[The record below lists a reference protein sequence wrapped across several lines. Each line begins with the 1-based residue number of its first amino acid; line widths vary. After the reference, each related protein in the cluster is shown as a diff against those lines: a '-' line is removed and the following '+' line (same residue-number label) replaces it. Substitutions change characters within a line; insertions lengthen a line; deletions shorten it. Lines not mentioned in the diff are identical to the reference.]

1 MLAAILPKMTGF
13 GALWRVDPVSV
24 LLPETAPLT
33 HVKTSKVHA
42 APVRGAVADAISREK
57 DAIKHKSKRMSIHDR
72 LRAIM
77 GDMVT
82 EDELQQRF
90 TFGRL
95 LGSGATSKV
104 YAAVDTATG
113 REVAIKVFD
122 KAAMIEVRRSMVA
135 DGDYTQEKAVFRV
148 QRRLLKIVSELEI
161 SKSLEH
167 PNIIKYL
174 GAYETSHRLCIVH
187 ELVEGC
193 DLLEHL
199 LANGKMKEAQAAHV
213 MRQLLS
219 AVHYCHERHV
229 YHRDLKLENVL
240 ITPDYHVKLIDFG
253 LSEIA
258 PPGEMLKTICG
269 TPLYCSPEVLFL
281 NSAARQKGFHGGPAD
296 VWSIGVLIF
305 ALLTGCAPFDD
316 SNFVRLREDVCRNAI
331 AYPKFLSDEVR
342 GLLKSMLIFDA
353 QLRPTVADI
362 LAYGWLQEDAS
373 VEAAAVEVEKI
384 EESVVSQSNVEEQK
398 SPERSKGTSSPS
410 KGNRRRSLSCLSENG
425 TEGTSSTIGSFE
437 DDSEAAAEGKQQAP
451 HTVVVAADAATK
463 THLSCLENDLDCM

>member
-1 MLAAILPKMTGF
+1 MLAAILPKMTGL
-13 GALWRVDPVSV
+13 GALWRVDPVGV

-42 APVRGAVADAISREK
+42 APVRGADAISREK
-57 DAIKHKSKRMSIHDR
+57 DAIRHKSKRMSINDR

-77 GDMVT
+77 GDMLT
-82 EDELQQRF
+82 EDELQQKF

-104 YAAVDTATG
+104 YAAVDTTIG

-135 DGDYTQEKAVFRV
+135 DGDYTQEKAVYRV

-161 SKSLEH
+161 SKSLKH

-199 LANGKMKEAQAAHV
+199 LAHGKMKEVQAAHV

-219 AVHYCHERHV
+219 ALHYCHERHV
-229 YHRDLKLENVL
+229 YHRDLKLEKYVVL
-240 ITPDYHVKLIDFG
+240 TT
-253 LSEIA
+253 E
-258 PPGEMLKTICG
+258 
-269 TPLYCSPEVLFL
+269 
-281 NSAARQKGFHGGPAD
+281 
-296 VWSIGVLIF
+296 
-305 ALLTGCAPFDD
+305 
-316 SNFVRLREDVCRNAI
+316 NA
-331 AYPKFLSDEVR
+331 
-342 GLLKSMLIFDA
+342 
-353 QLRPTVADI
+353 
-362 LAYGWLQEDAS
+362 
-373 VEAAAVEVEKI
+373 
-384 EESVVSQSNVEEQK
+384 EESVVSQSNVE
-398 SPERSKGTSSPS
+398 SPEWSKGTSSPS
-410 KGNRRRSLSCLSENG
+410 KGSRRRSLSCLSENG
-425 TEGTSSTIGSFE
+425 TEGTSSTSGSFD
-437 DDSEAAAEGKQQAP
+437 DDSETAAERKQQAP
-451 HTVVVAADAATK
+451 RTVVVAAAAAAAK